1 MSPAALVVG
10 VVVGVLAL
18 GAVAIER
25 GTLDARRLAVVA
37 ALAAACAAGRLLFV
51 AIPSVKPVT
60 VMVLVCGACLG
71 VRAGFAVGALT
82 PLLSNM
88 ALGLGSWSP
97 GQMALWGLA
106 GVTGAVLAPICRDR
120 RGLAVVGLVW
130 GFLFGWGMNLWDLA
144 VLGPAVNWA
153 AFSAKAAT
161 SAWFDVAHA
170 AGNVV
175 FALAIGRSLTRLL
188 LRYRD
193 RTTTRIIWENP
204 PAPARAR

>member
-1 MSPAALVVG
+1 MSAGAIVVTA
-10 VVVGVLAL
+10 VLGVLAL
-18 GAVAIER
+18 GAVAVER
-25 GTLDARRLAVVA
+25 GTVDARRLSIVA

-71 VRAGFAVGALT
+71 ARAGFAVGALT

-88 ALGLGSWSP
+88 ALGHGSWTP

-106 GVTGAVLAPICRDR
+106 GVTGALLARVCRDP
-120 RGLAVVGLVW
+120 RGLAAVGVVW
-130 GFLFGWGMNLWDLA
+130 GFLFGWGMTLWDLA

-153 AFSAKAAT
+153 AFTARAGTAL
-161 SAWFDVAHA
+161 WFDVAHA
-170 AGNVV
+170 VGNVV
-175 FALAIGRSLTRLL
+175 FALVIGAPLVRLL

-193 RTTTRIIWENP
+193 RITTRIIWEET
-204 PAPARAR
+204 PAPEPA